1 MSPLNRINR
10 IASHICPPV
19 STSDGGLSM
28 NVTRAKGSSGGF
40 KVAVL
45 GAAGG
50 IGQPLSLL
58 LKMNPL
64 VSVLHLYDVFN
75 TPGVTADLSH
85 TSTSAVVRGFLGN
98 DQLGAA
104 LDGMDLVIIPAGVP
118 RKPGMTRDDLFK
130 INAGIVKTLCEGIA
144 KHCPRAVVNI
154 ISNPV
159 NSTVA
164 IAAEVFRRAGTYDPR
179 KLMGVTTLDVVRAN
193 TFVAEVLGLNPE
205 EVNVPVVGG
214 HAGITILPLL
224 SQVTPAVS
232 FSQEELDQLTNRIQN
247 GGTEVV
253 EAKAGAGSATLSMAY
268 AAAKFAQACLRAM
281 RGEAGIVECAFVQ
294 STVTELPF
302 FASRVVLGR
311 QGVEEVLGLGP
322 MTQYERVWLDKL
334 KPELKASIDKAPAPA
349 EASAASADGENAE
362 QQSAGEA
369 GAEQV
374 VTPWE
379 VSSGGGIDYNK
390 LIEQFGCQR
399 LEPPLVSRME
409 KLTGVRAHPFLRR
422 GIFFAH
428 RDFDKILDAVEKG
441 ERFYLYTGRGPSS
454 EALHLGHLIPFM
466 FTKWLQE
473 AFKVPLVI
481 QLTDDEKY
489 LWKSMSVEE
498 ARRLARENAKDI
510 IACGFD
516 VSRTF
521 IFCDFDY
528 VGGDFYQNIVKIA
541 RCVTLNQA
549 RGIFGFDGEDCI
561 GKVGFPPV
569 QAAPACPSSFPHLF
583 GRKNEVRCLIPH
595 AIDQD
600 PYFRMTRD
608 CAPRL
613 GFHKPALIES
623 RFFPALQGESG
634 KMSASDPNSAVFVTD
649 SPKEIKN
656 KINRYAFSGGGAT
669 IEEHRAKGANLE
681 VDVPVKYLSF
691 FLDDDIELEHIKTE
705 YGAGR
710 MLTGEVKGR
719 LVEVLTAMVERHQKA
734 RALVT
739 DEMVDA
745 FMAVRPM
752 PHMFS

>member
-1 MSPLNRINR
+1 M
-10 IASHICPPV
+10 
-19 STSDGGLSM
+19 T
-28 NVTRAKGSSGGF
+28 
-40 KVAVL
+40 
-45 GAAGG
+45 GA
-50 IGQPLSLL
+50 
-58 LKMNPL
+58 
-64 VSVLHLYDVFN
+64 
-75 TPGVTADLSH
+75 
-85 TSTSAVVRGFLGN
+85 
-98 DQLGAA
+98 
-104 LDGMDLVIIPAGVP
+104 
-118 RKPGMTRDDLFK
+118 
-130 INAGIVKTLCEGIA
+130 
-144 KHCPRAVVNI
+144 
-154 ISNPV
+154 
-159 NSTVA
+159 
-164 IAAEVFRRAGTYDPR
+164 DP
-179 KLMGVTTLDVVRAN
+179 
-193 TFVAEVLGLNPE
+193 
-205 EVNVPVVGG
+205 
-214 HAGITILPLL
+214 
-224 SQVTPAVS
+224 
-232 FSQEELDQLTNRIQN
+232 
-247 GGTEVV
+247 
-253 EAKAGAGSATLSMAY
+253 
-268 AAAKFAQACLRAM
+268 AAA
-281 RGEAGIVECAFVQ
+281 
-294 STVTELPF
+294 
-302 FASRVVLGR
+302 
-311 QGVEEVLGLGP
+311 
-322 MTQYERVWLDKL
+322 
-334 KPELKASIDKAPAPA
+334 APAPA
-349 EASAASADGENAE
+349 EASAGGAGGENAGE
-362 QQSAGEA
+362 RKAGEAEQSAGE
-369 GAEQV
+369 GEQV

-379 VSSGGGIDYNK
+379 VSAEGGIDYNK

-399 LEPPLVSRME
+399 LEPALIARME
-409 KLTGVRAHPFLRR
+409 KLTGARAHPFLRR

-489 LWKSMSVEE
+489 LWKSMSVDE

-516 VSRTF
+516 VARTF

-691 FLDDDIELEHIKTE
+691 FLDDDAELEHIKTE

-710 MLTGEVKGR
+710 MLTGDVKKR

-734 RALVT
+734 RELVT

-752 PHMFS
+752 PHMFC

>member
-1 MSPLNRINR
+1 M
-10 IASHICPPV
+10 
-19 STSDGGLSM
+19 T
-28 NVTRAKGSSGGF
+28 
-40 KVAVL
+40 
-45 GAAGG
+45 GA
-50 IGQPLSLL
+50 
-58 LKMNPL
+58 
-64 VSVLHLYDVFN
+64 
-75 TPGVTADLSH
+75 
-85 TSTSAVVRGFLGN
+85 
-98 DQLGAA
+98 
-104 LDGMDLVIIPAGVP
+104 
-118 RKPGMTRDDLFK
+118 
-130 INAGIVKTLCEGIA
+130 
-144 KHCPRAVVNI
+144 
-154 ISNPV
+154 
-159 NSTVA
+159 
-164 IAAEVFRRAGTYDPR
+164 DP
-179 KLMGVTTLDVVRAN
+179 
-193 TFVAEVLGLNPE
+193 
-205 EVNVPVVGG
+205 
-214 HAGITILPLL
+214 
-224 SQVTPAVS
+224 
-232 FSQEELDQLTNRIQN
+232 
-247 GGTEVV
+247 
-253 EAKAGAGSATLSMAY
+253 
-268 AAAKFAQACLRAM
+268 AAA
-281 RGEAGIVECAFVQ
+281 
-294 STVTELPF
+294 
-302 FASRVVLGR
+302 
-311 QGVEEVLGLGP
+311 
-322 MTQYERVWLDKL
+322 
-334 KPELKASIDKAPAPA
+334 APAPA
-349 EASAASADGENAE
+349 EASAASAGGENAE

-466 FTKWLQE
+466 FTKVPLVVRLANAEKHLWKSASVEEWSDLPQLLFIFLTLSIRSDDEKYLWKSMSVEEEGLTLLVVSHSLNTPRWLQE

-521 IFCDFDY
+521 IFADFDY

-541 RCVTLNQA
+541 RCA
-549 RGIFGFDGEDCI
+549 RGIFGFNGEDCI

-691 FLDDDIELEHIKTE
+691 FLDDDSELEHIKTE

-719 LVEVLTAMVERHQKA
+719 LVEVLTGMVERHQKA